1 MSIIDD
7 AFVARECLERASLSS
22 ELSLLVP
29 LPDAEAW
36 CSASGAS
43 EEAEDAKS
51 SDAVAMLAH

>member
-1 MSIIDD
+1 MSSIDE

-29 LPDAEAW
+29 LPDAEA
-36 CSASGAS
+36 CPSASGAS